1 MKNSIKLFLVQIWTF
16 FQTRFFLKFASIG
29 KGCRIVGIPYIS
41 PRSVT
46 LGDYC
51 FINSGCYLAGNI
63 QAGNFLMMAGSV
75 AIVGGDHVMNSVYVP
90 MIFAGR
96 EVSKKVEIGDDVWI
110 GHGAIILHGVKI
122 GDGACV
128 AAGSVVTK
136 DIAPYNIVGGVPAKL
151 IRYRFDENQI
161 KRHQEMLKLY
171 RETKKL
177 GGTPLRTSK
186 EMKID
191 KAGT

>member
-1 MKNSIKLFLVQIWTF
+1 MKHNIKLYLVRIWTF
-16 FQTRFFLKFASIG
+16 FQTRFLLKFASIG
-29 KGCRIVGIPYIS
+29 KGCRIVGVPYIS

-51 FINSGCYLAGNI
+51 FINRDCYLAGNI
-63 QAGNFLMMAGSV
+63 QAGNFLLIAGSV
-75 AIVGGDHVMNSVYVP
+75 AIVGGDHVMNSVDVP

-110 GHGAIILHGVKI
+110 GHGAIIMHGVNI
-122 GDGACV
+122 GDGAGV

-136 DIAPYNIVGGVPAKL
+136 DVAPYTIVGGVPAKL

-161 KRHQEMLKLY
+161 KLHQEMLNLY
-171 RETKKL
+171 RKTKKL
-177 GGTPLRTSK
+177 GGTPVRTSK

-191 KAGT
+191 ETET